1 MFFEGLLLLNFKSL
15 ILVEIKQ
22 LFVLFNVL
30 WKKKTFRTLF
40 FFYEVALTD
49 KVNVISTSATWSWV
63 NIFVDPGTF
72 QSTNQIWGT
81 SLQFMSS
88 LGLQLGASTSVLT
101 GT

>member
-40 FFYEVALTD
+40 FFTKLHLQ
-49 KVNVISTSATWSWV
+49 IRWMW
-63 NIFVDPGTF
+63 F
-72 QSTNQIWGT
+72 QQV
-81 SLQFMSS
+81 QH
-88 LGLQLGASTSVLT
+88 
-101 GT
+101 